1 MNTRLCGA
9 LCAGMISLGVT
20 AHSHATPVTA
30 VFDSTIDL
38 SGLGGAANAPFKIE
52 YTYDNAA
59 PDFDPSSN
67 QGGYEILS
75 GTAQVG
81 SDNLTFGGGTI
92 RIFNNLSSPSGG
104 LDEYSFSA
112 HSITGTVL
120 GLSLL
125 TIGFNLFDLD
135 ASMFS
140 SDALPNDFLFFTSRI
155 DTGNRQLRD
164 VSNPSGPFTVNTF
177 SNRESGE
184 FFTLDFA
191 GNTTTPVSEPSV
203 IMLMGLGLTGLI
215 GFVRRRDAHV

>member
-9 LCAGMISLGVT
+9 LCAGMISLGVA
-20 AHSHATPVTA
+20 AHSHAAPVTA

-52 YTYDNAA
+52 YTYDNAT
-59 PDFDPSSN
+59 PDFDPSGN

-81 SDNLTFGGGTI
+81 SDSLTFGGGAI
-92 RIFNNLSSPSGG
+92 RIFNNISFPSGA
-104 LDEYSFSA
+104 LDKYSFSA
-112 HSITGTVL
+112 HSITGSVL

-125 TIGFNLFDLD
+125 SVGFELYDIHGG
-135 ASMFS
+135 MFF
-140 SDALPNDFLFFTSRI
+140 SDALPNDFSFTPRI

-164 VSNPSGPFTVNTF
+164 TSNPSGPFTVNTF

-184 FFTLDFA
+184 FFALDFA
-191 GNTTTPVSEPSV
+191 GNTTTPLSEPSV
-203 IMLMGLGLTGLI
+203 IMLMGLGLSGLI